1 MFVLETTQPND
12 KLFVLHDFNFLQYD
26 VGRWNAG
33 SVYESKMDSTFQ
45 NMHGAVAGTS
55 PSTKA
60 VYLLSS
66 SQTVYK
72 QMRVSKVK
80 MDFPSTRRMAT
91 QAAWENNSDYNMKV
105 FGRLG
110 VISSGSTDTVFAA
123 ASQSYG

>member
-1 MFVLETTQPND
+1 
-12 KLFVLHDFNFLQYD
+12 
-26 VGRWNAG
+26 
-33 SVYESKMDSTFQ
+33 MDSTFQ
-45 NMHGAVAGTS
+45 NIHGAAAGTS
-55 PSTKA
+55 SSTKA

-80 MDFPSTRRMAT
+80 MDFPSTRRMAS
-91 QAAWENNSDYNMKV
+91 QAAWEDNSNYNMKV

-110 VISSGSTDTVFAA
+110 VITSGSTDTVFAA